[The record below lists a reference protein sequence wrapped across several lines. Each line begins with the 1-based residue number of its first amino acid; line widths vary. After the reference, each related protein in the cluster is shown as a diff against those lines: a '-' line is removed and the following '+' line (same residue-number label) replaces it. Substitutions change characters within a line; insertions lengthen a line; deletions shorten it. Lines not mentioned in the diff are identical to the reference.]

1 MSEGQQKHE
10 KRYGNYETF
19 FAVVIIFFQNLIF
32 AVDLALCEMLLMT
45 PNIIFSLL
53 LIVLVVFSR
62 ALNSACL
69 EDTGSGMPNVQG
81 IQ

>member
-19 FAVVIIFFQNLIF
+19 FAVVIFFQNLIF

-53 LIVLVVFSR
+53 LIVIVVFSR